1 MMTKNNNITF
11 RTLHGAALA
20 LLIAGSS
27 LAAPS
32 VAAAA
37 DTVSISAKVLDT
49 DDDNRFFMRTGG
61 TARGDV
67 THEGLTP
74 GEDHTLAA
82 QLFHV
87 GEGKPVGD
95 PVFAGFVAEAASGQT
110 SVELPV
116 PANRTPYNIDYAVH
130 LTLYKGKVDA
140 GSAADAAAVAQ
151 IQDNEGV
158 DHVLQVHAIQ
168 RVKVVAADAADGDNR
183 LPGEGGVIRASIA
196 HENLVAG
203 YNYTLWGE
211 LMKPSGQSTGI
222 YAVIPDYVP
231 TAMNGEVTMEFTVP
245 KGLEGIKLVP
255 SVGLYHKSR
264 IELLE
269 SGAVVA
275 LPDAPNPVMIASDPN
290 LDRADKTVAIGVLFE
305 EQNDS

>member
-1 MMTKNNNITF
+1 MTENSNTTS
-11 RTLHGAALA
+11 RALRGAALA
-20 LLIAGSS
+20 LLIAGSA
-27 LAAPS
+27 LVPPA

-37 DTVSISAKVLDT
+37 DSVAISAKVLDT

-74 GEDHTLAA
+74 GEDYTLAA

-87 GEGKPVGD
+87 GEDKPVGE
-95 PVFAGFVAEAASGQT
+95 PVFASFVPEAASGQA

-140 GSAADAAAVAQ
+140 HGAGDAAAVAQ
-151 IQDNEGV
+151 IRDNESP
-158 DHVLQVHAIQ
+158 DHVVQVHAIQ

-183 LPGEGGVIRASIA
+183 LPGAGGVIRASIE

-203 YNYTLWGE
+203 YHYTLWGE
-211 LMKPSGQSTGI
+211 LMKPSGQSTAI

-231 TAMNGEVTMEFTVP
+231 EAMNGQVTMEFTVP
-245 KGLEGIKLVP
+245 EGLEGIELVP
-255 SVGLYHKSR
+255 SIGLYHKSR

-269 SGAVVA
+269 NGRLAA

-290 LDRADKTVAIGVLFE
+290 LDRADKTIAIGVLFE